1 MLEYLSTSAH
11 GERRT
16 VAEATRASSQQ
27 QAASSKKQAASSKQP
42 AASSKKQLQ
51 VQVELDV
58 SVVAAGAAGQ
68 LSLLK
73 LVASTSDSCSS
84 LQQKHGHSL
93 SRRNPRW
100 RDPAALST
108 FQDSRQSWPATRPAT
123 EKINEGGSMR
133 TRHCLQ
139 SSDQNG
145 NKSGIQL
152 VYTMP
157 ILVLT
162 ITNRLLLVCLL
173 P

>member
-1 MLEYLSTSAH
+1 M
-11 GERRT
+11 ERE
-16 VAEATRASSQQ
+16 VQLQKLQE
-27 QAASSKKQAASSKQP
+27 QAASSKQPAARSKQP
-42 AASSKKQLQ
+42 AASSKKQLQQ

-58 SVVAAGAAGQ
+58 SVVAAGAAGAAGQ

-73 LVASTSDSCSS
+73 LLASTSDPCSS

-100 RDPAALST
+100 HDPAALST

-123 EKINEGGSMR
+123 EKTNEGGGMR

-152 VYTMP
+152 VDTMP
-157 ILVLT
+157 MMVLT